1 MSYLENLHPKET
13 DPELVSLRMRA
24 ERDGVPII
32 SGEGLR
38 FLRQVLTLGGAKT
51 ILEIGTATAY
61 SAIAMAK
68 HAPGARITTVEREA
82 ELALEARRNIKE
94 VGLDRRIEVIE
105 TDATT
110 MDTSILE
117 SPFDLVFID
126 GAKSQSL
133 TFFEKFAPLVRIG
146 GVVVVDNLLF
156 HGFVGD
162 DAPRA
167 KNRNTRQLVR
177 KIDHFNRALLALDHY
192 ESAIHPIGDGMS
204 LSIRRK

>member
-82 ELALEARRNIKE
+82 ELALEARKNIKAAKLE
-94 VGLDRRIEVIE
+94 GRIEVIE

-177 KIDHFNRALLALDHY
+177 KIDHFNRTLLALDHY

>member
-24 ERDGVPII
+24 KRDGVPII
-32 SGEGLR
+32 SEEGLR
-38 FLRQVLTLGGAKT
+38 FLKQMLTLSKAHS

-68 HAPGARITTVEREA
+68 HCPDASIVTVERDA
-82 ELALEARRNIKE
+82 ALALEARKNIKE
-94 VGLDRRIEVIE
+94 AGLDRRIEVLE
-105 TDATT
+105 MDALT
-110 MDTSILE
+110 MDTAILKP
-117 SPFDLVFID
+117 PFDLVFID
-126 GAKSQSL
+126 GAKSQSMP
-133 TFFEKFAPLVRIG
+133 FFEKFAPLVRIG
-146 GVVVVDNLLF
+146 GAVVVDNLLF
-156 HGFVGD
+156 HGFVGER
-162 DAPRA
+162 APRA

-177 KIDHFNRALLALDHY
+177 KIDHFNRTLLTLDHY

>member
-1 MSYLENLHPKET
+1 MSYLKNLHPKET

-38 FLRQVLTLGGAKT
+38 FLRQVLTLVGAKT

-68 HAPGARITTVEREA
+68 HCPAASITTIERDA
-82 ELALEARRNIKE
+82 ELALEAHKNIKE
-94 VGLDRRIEVIE
+94 AGLVERIKVIE
-105 TDATT
+105 TDAIT

-126 GAKSQSL
+126 GAKSQSM
-133 TFFEKFAPLVRIG
+133 TFFEKFAPLVKVG

-177 KIDHFNRALLALDHY
+177 KIDHFNRTLLTLDIY